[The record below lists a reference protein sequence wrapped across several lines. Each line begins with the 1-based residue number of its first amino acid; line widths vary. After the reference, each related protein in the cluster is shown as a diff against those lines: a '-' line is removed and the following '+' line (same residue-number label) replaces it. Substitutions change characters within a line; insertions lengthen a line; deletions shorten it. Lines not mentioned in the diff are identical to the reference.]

1 MLHLSK
7 LLHRIISPKQ
17 AKYLTITMFAIGS
30 TLVIISLILL
40 LSTPTSPPN
49 QVPIQVQ
56 EVPLYPE
63 PQQPVPAIP
72 PRHHNASAP
81 FAATL

>member
-30 TLVIISLILL
+30 TLVIISLTLL
-40 LSTPTSPPN
+40 LSAPTSSPI

-56 EVPLYPE
+56 ENPYPE